1 MSGAVWERLFGRLI
15 PGRGDVLRRL
25 PAEVAPRRSAHQGAV
40 TRGGFAA
47 ARVPA

>member
-1 MSGAVWERLFGRLI
+1 MIRQVIRRLFRR
-15 PGRGDVLRRL
+15 RGDVLSRL
-25 PAEVAPRRSAHQGAV
+25 PAEVAPRRSAHVDAV